1 MSRRVL
7 SVAGMNASR
16 IALVTGANQGL
27 GRALVEGLAAR
38 MNADDLVLLTGRSRR
53 RVGEAAHEVGR
64 LPGTR
69 ARVEGR
75 VLDVTDTDAIARLAG
90 ELRARHGGVDVVV
103 SNAVAR
109 LSPEES
115 QAERADEFIDVS
127 DTATHAILRAFGPVL
142 RPGGRLLVVA
152 SSLGTLGHLDTRL
165 HHLFDGASLDQVEYA
180 VESWRSAIHS
190 RTAQEAGWPLWLN
203 VPSKVAQVA
212 AVRAVAA
219 ERRARDLADG
229 TLIAAVCPG
238 MVDTATSR
246 AWFSDHSRAQT
257 PARAAEA
264 VLDLVFAEH
273 VDPALYGELVRFGKV
288 LPWHDGTPPVEQDRM
303 LTP

>member
-1 MSRRVL
+1 
-7 SVAGMNASR
+7 MNASR

-38 MNADDLVLLTGRSRR
+38 MGAGDLVLLTGRDAR
-53 RVGEAAHEVGR
+53 RVAEAAAEVAR
-64 LPGTR
+64 LPTTR
-69 ARVEGR
+69 SQVQGR
-75 VLDVTDTDAIARLAG
+75 VLDVTDTDTIDRLAG
-90 ELRARHGGVDVVV
+90 ELHQQYGGVDVVI

-109 LSPEES
+109 VLPDES

-127 DTATHAILRAFGPVL
+127 NTATHAILRSFGPVL

-152 SSLGTLGHLDTRL
+152 SSLGTLGHLDARL
-165 HHLFDGASLDQVEYA
+165 HPLFDGASLGQVEYA
-180 VESWRSAIHS
+180 VESWRSAVHS
-190 RTAQEAGWPLWLN
+190 RTSEEAGWPRWLN

-229 TLIAAVCPG
+229 TLIASVCPG

-246 AWFSDHSRAQT
+246 PWFSDFSQAQS
-257 PARAAEA
+257 PAEAARA
-264 VLDLVFAEH
+264 VLDLVFAEG
-273 VDPALYGELVRFGKV
+273 VDPALYGELVRFGKP
-288 LPWHDGTPPVEQDRM
+288 LPWHDGAPLVEQDRM
-303 LTP
+303 LRP

>member
-1 MSRRVL
+1 
-7 SVAGMNASR
+7 MNASR

-38 MNADDLVLLTGRSRR
+38 MNAGDLVLLTGRNPR
-53 RVGEAAHEVGR
+53 RVTDAVREVAE

-75 VLDVTDTDAIARLAG
+75 VLDVTDTDAIAALADD
-90 ELRARHGGVDVVV
+90 LHARFGGVDVVI

-109 LSPEES
+109 VLPAES
-115 QAERADEFIDVS
+115 QAARADEFIDVS
-127 DTATHAILRAFGPVL
+127 NTATHAVLRSFGPAL

-152 SSLGTLGHLDTRL
+152 SSLGTLGHLDRRL
-165 HHLFDGASLDQVEYA
+165 HHLFDGADLDQVEYA
-180 VESWRSAIHS
+180 VESWRSAVHS
-190 RTAQEAGWPLWLN
+190 RTAQEAGWPVWLN

-212 AVRAVAA
+212 AVRAIAA
-219 ERRARDLADG
+219 ERRARDLATG
-229 TLIAAVCPG
+229 TLVAAVCPG

-246 AWFSDHSRAQT
+246 PWFSDYSQAQS
-257 PARAAEA
+257 PAQAAEA
-264 VLDLVFAEH
+264 VLDLVFAEQ
-273 VDPALYGELVRFGKV
+273 VDPDLYGELVRFGKP
-288 LPWHDGTPPVEQDRM
+288 LNWHDGTPLVEQDRL

>member
-1 MSRRVL
+1 MTT
-7 SVAGMNASR
+7 SR

-27 GRALVEGLAAR
+27 GRAIAEGLAAR
-38 MNADDLVLLTGRSRR
+38 MDPQDLVLLTGRSQQ
-53 RVGEAAHEVGR
+53 RVADAAREVVQ
-64 LPGTR
+64 LSATR

-75 VLDVTDTDAIARLAG
+75 VLDVTDTDAIARLA
-90 ELRARHGGVDVVV
+90 EDLRVRHGGVDVVI

-109 LSPEES
+109 LLPEES
-115 QAERADEFIDVS
+115 QSERADEFIDVS
-127 DTATHAILRAFGPVL
+127 NTATHAILRSFGPVL

-152 SSLGTLGHLDTRL
+152 SSLGTLGHLDGRL

-180 VESWRSAIHS
+180 VEAWRSAIHHK
-190 RTAQEAGWPLWLN
+190 TAQEAGWPLWLN

-219 ERRARDLADG
+219 ERRARDLAEG
-229 TLIAAVCPG
+229 TLVAAVCPG

-246 AWFSDHSRAQT
+246 PWFSDYSQAQS

-273 VDPALYGELVRFGKV
+273 VAPELYGELVRFGKV
-288 LPWHDGTPPVEQDRM
+288 LPWHDGTPPVEQDSM
-303 LTP
+303 LVP

>member
-1 MSRRVL
+1 
-7 SVAGMNASR
+7 MNASR

-38 MNADDLVLLTGRSRR
+38 VDPDDLVLLTGRSDQ
-53 RVGEAAHEVGR
+53 RVTDAAREVSR

-75 VLDVTDTDAIARLAG
+75 VLDVTDTDAIGGLA
-90 ELRARHGGVDVVV
+90 EDLRARYGGVDVVI

-109 LSPEES
+109 LLPEES
-115 QAERADEFIDVS
+115 QTERADEFIDVS
-127 DTATHAILRAFGPVL
+127 NTATHAILRSFGPVL

-152 SSLGTLGHLDTRL
+152 SSLGTLGHLDPRL
-165 HHLFDGASLDQVEYA
+165 HHLFDGASLEQVEYA
-180 VESWRSAIHS
+180 VESWRSAIHN
-190 RTAQEAGWPLWLN
+190 RTAQEAGWPIWLN

-212 AVRAVAA
+212 AVRALAA
-219 ERRARDLADG
+219 ERREHDLATG
-229 TLIAAVCPG
+229 TLIASVCPG

-246 AWFSDHSRAQT
+246 PWFSDYSQAQS
-257 PARAAEA
+257 PAQAAAA
-264 VLDLVFAEH
+264 VLDLVFADH
-273 VDPALYGELVRFGKV
+273 VDPALYGELVRFGKA

>member
-1 MSRRVL
+1 MTT
-7 SVAGMNASR
+7 SR

-27 GRALVEGLAAR
+27 GRAFAEGLAAR
-38 MNADDLVLLTGRSRR
+38 MDPQDLVLLTGRNRQ
-53 RVGEAAHEVGR
+53 RVADAAREV
-64 LPGTR
+64 TR
-69 ARVEGR
+69 SPATCSRVEGR
-75 VLDVTDTDAIARLAG
+75 VLDVTDGDAIVRLAD
-90 ELRARHGGVDVVV
+90 ELRARYGGVDVVI
-103 SNAVAR
+103 SNAVTR
-109 LSPEES
+109 VLPGES

-127 DTATHAILRAFGPVL
+127 NTATHAILRSFGPVL

-152 SSLGTLGHLDTRL
+152 SSLGTLGHLDGRL

-180 VESWRSAIHS
+180 VESWRSAIHHK
-190 RTAQEAGWPLWLN
+190 TAQEAGWPLWLN

-229 TLIAAVCPG
+229 TLVAAVCPG

-246 AWFSDHSRAQT
+246 PWFSDYTQAQP

-273 VDPALYGELVRFGKV
+273 VDPGLYGELVRFGKA
-288 LPWHDGTPPVEQDRM
+288 LPWHDGTPPVEQDG
-303 LTP
+303 LLVP

>member
-1 MSRRVL
+1 
-7 SVAGMNASR
+7 MNASR

-27 GRALVEGLAAR
+27 GRALAEGLAAR
-38 MNADDLVLLTGRSRR
+38 MTPDDLVLLTGRSHR
-53 RVGEAAHEVGR
+53 RVTDAAREVTR

-75 VLDVTDTDAIARLAG
+75 VLDVTDTDAIARLA
-90 ELRARHGGVDVVV
+90 EDLRARYGGVDVVV

-109 LSPEES
+109 LLPEES
-115 QAERADEFIDVS
+115 QAERADEFIDVAN
-127 DTATHAILRAFGPVL
+127 TATHAILRSFAPVL

-152 SSLGTLGHLDTRL
+152 SSLGTLGHLDPRL
-165 HHLFDGASLDQVEYA
+165 HHLFDGASLEQVEYA
-180 VESWRSAIHS
+180 VESWRSAIHT
-190 RTAQEAGWPLWLN
+190 RTAAEAGWPTWLN

-212 AVRAVAA
+212 AVRAVAT
-219 ERRARDLADG
+219 ERREHDLATG
-229 TLIAAVCPG
+229 TLIASVCPG

-246 AWFSDHSRAQT
+246 PWFGDYSQAQS
-257 PARAAEA
+257 PAQAAGA
-264 VLDLVFAEH
+264 VLDLIFAEH

-288 LPWHDGTPPVEQDRM
+288 LPWYDGTPPVEQDRM

>member
-1 MSRRVL
+1 
-7 SVAGMNASR
+7 MNASR

-38 MNADDLVLLTGRSRR
+38 MNRDDLVLLTGRSHQ
-53 RVGEAAHEVGR
+53 RVTDAAREVTQ

-75 VLDVTDTDAIARLAG
+75 VLDVTGTDAIVHLAEDLQARY
-90 ELRARHGGVDVVV
+90 GGIDVVV

-109 LSPEES
+109 LLPEES

-127 DTATHAILRAFGPVL
+127 NTATHGILRSFGPVL
-142 RPGGRLLVVA
+142 RPGGRLIVVA
-152 SSLGTLGHLDTRL
+152 SSLGTLGHLDPRL

-180 VESWRSAIHS
+180 VESWRSAVHNN
-190 RTAQEAGWPLWLN
+190 TAAEAGWPRWLN

-212 AVRAVAA
+212 AIRAVAA
-219 ERRARDLADG
+219 ERREHDLAMD

-246 AWFSDHSRAQT
+246 PWFSDYSQAQS
-257 PARAAEA
+257 PAAAAGA
-264 VLDLVFAEH
+264 VLDLIFAEH
-273 VDPALYGELVRFGKV
+273 ADPALYGELVRFGKA

>member
-1 MSRRVL
+1 
-7 SVAGMNASR
+7 MNASR

-27 GRALVEGLAAR
+27 GRALAEGLAAR
-38 MNADDLVLLTGRSRR
+38 MPPDDLVLLTGRSHR
-53 RVGEAAHEVGR
+53 RVTDAAREVTR

-75 VLDVTDTDAIARLAG
+75 VLDVTDTDAIACLA
-90 ELRARHGGVDVVV
+90 EDLRARYGGVDVVV

-109 LSPEES
+109 LLPEES
-115 QAERADEFIDVS
+115 QAERADEFIDVAN
-127 DTATHAILRAFGPVL
+127 TATHAILRSFAPVL

-152 SSLGTLGHLDTRL
+152 SSLGTLGHLDPRL
-165 HHLFDGASLDQVEYA
+165 HHLFDGASLEQVEYA
-180 VESWRSAIHS
+180 VESWRSAIQT
-190 RTAQEAGWPLWLN
+190 RTAAEAGWPTWLN

-212 AVRAVAA
+212 AVRAVAT
-219 ERRARDLADG
+219 ERREHDLATG
-229 TLIAAVCPG
+229 TLIASVCPG

-246 AWFSDHSRAQT
+246 PWFGDYSQAQP
-257 PARAAEA
+257 PAQAAGA
-264 VLDLVFAEH
+264 VLDLIFAEH

-288 LPWHDGTPPVEQDRM
+288 LPWYDGTPPVEQDRM

>member
-1 MSRRVL
+1 MS
-7 SVAGMNASR
+7 SSR

-27 GRALVEGLAAR
+27 GRAFVEGLAAR
-38 MNADDLVLLTGRSRR
+38 MQPDDLVLLTGRNHR
-53 RVGEAAHEVGR
+53 RVTDAAREAGR
-64 LPGTR
+64 LPGSR

-75 VLDVTDTDAIARLAG
+75 VLDVTDSEAAARLG
-90 ELRARHGGVDVVV
+90 DDLRARYGGVDVVI

-109 LSPEES
+109 LLPEES

-127 DTATHAILRAFGPVL
+127 NTATHTMLRVFGPVL

-152 SSLGTLGHLDTRL
+152 SSLGTLGHLDARL

-180 VESWRSAIHS
+180 VESWRGAIHH
-190 RTAQEAGWPLWLN
+190 RTAQEAGWPVWLN

-212 AVRAVAA
+212 AVRALAA
-219 ERRARDLADG
+219 ERREHDLGTD

-246 AWFSDHSRAQT
+246 PWFSDYSQAQS

-264 VLDLVFAEH
+264 VLDLVFSDH
-273 VDPALYGELVRFGKV
+273 VDPALYGELVRSGRA
-288 LPWHDGTPPVEQDRM
+288 LDWHDGTPPVEQDRLVM
-303 LTP
+303 P

>member
-1 MSRRVL
+1 
-7 SVAGMNASR
+7 MNASR

-38 MNADDLVLLTGRSRR
+38 MNPDDLVLLTGRSAG
-53 RVGEAAHEVGR
+53 RVAEAVHEVTR
-64 LPGTR
+64 LPGTH

-75 VLDVTDTDAIARLAG
+75 VLDVTDTDAIARLA
-90 ELRARHGGVDVVV
+90 EDLRSRHGGVDVVV
-103 SNAVAR
+103 SNAIAR
-109 LSPEES
+109 LLPEES
-115 QAERADEFIDVS
+115 QAQRADEFIDVS
-127 DTATHAILRAFGPVL
+127 NTATHAVLRSFGPVL
-142 RPGGRLLVVA
+142 RPGGRLIVVA
-152 SSLGTLGHLDTRL
+152 STLGTLGHLAPRL

-180 VESWRSAIHS
+180 VESWRSAIHQ
-190 RTAQEAGWPLWLN
+190 RTATEAGWPLWLN

-219 ERRARDLADG
+219 ERRDHDLATD

-246 AWFSDHSRAQT
+246 PWFSDYSHAQA
-257 PARAAEA
+257 PSDAARS
-264 VLDLVFAEH
+264 VLDLIFTEP
-273 VDPALYGELVRFGKV
+273 VDPSLYGELVRFGKP
-288 LPWHDGTPPVEQDRM
+288 LDWHDGTPPVEQDRL

>member
-1 MSRRVL
+1 MDGPVP
-7 SVAGMNASR
+7 SVVRMTAQR

-38 MNADDLVLLTGRSRR
+38 MDPHDLVLLTGRDLR
-53 RVGEAAHEVGR
+53 RVTDAADEVAR
-64 LPGTR
+64 LAGTR

-75 VLDVTDTDAIARLAG
+75 VLDVTDTDAVARLAAECG
-90 ELRARHGGVDVVV
+90 ARHGGIDIVV

-109 LSPEES
+109 VLPEES

-127 DTATHAILRAFGPVL
+127 NTATHAVLRSFGPVL

-152 SSLGTLGHLDTRL
+152 SSLGTLGRLDPRL
-165 HHLFDGASLDQVEYA
+165 HHLFDGVSLDGVESA
-180 VESWRSAIHS
+180 VESWRSAVHGG
-190 RTAQEAGWPLWLN
+190 TAQEAGWPLWLN

-219 ERRARDLADG
+219 ERRERDLAAG
-229 TLIAAVCPG
+229 TLVAAVCPG

-246 AWFSDHSRAQT
+246 PWFTDHSQARS

-264 VLDLVFAEH
+264 VLDLILAEH
-273 VDPALYGELVRFGKV
+273 ADPALYGELVRFGEA
-288 LPWHDGTPPVEQDRM
+288 LPWHGGTPLVEQDRM

>member
-1 MSRRVL
+1 MGEDVS

-27 GRALVEGLAAR
+27 GRALVEGLTAR
-38 MNADDLVLLTGRSRR
+38 MNENDLVLLTGRSHQ
-53 RVGEAAHEVGR
+53 RVTEAAREAGR
-64 LPGTR
+64 SPCAR

-75 VLDVTDTDAIARLAG
+75 VLDVTDTEAITRLA
-90 ELRARHGGVDVVV
+90 EDLRARYGGVDVVM

-109 LSPEES
+109 LLPGEP

-127 DTATHAILRAFGPVL
+127 NTATHAVLRAFVPVL
-142 RPGGRLLVVA
+142 RPRGRLLVVA
-152 SSLGTLGHLDTRL
+152 SSLGTLGHLDSRL

-180 VESWRSAIHS
+180 VESWRRAVHN
-190 RTAQEAGWPLWLN
+190 RTAQEAGWPVWLN

-219 ERRARDLADG
+219 TRRDRDLADG

-246 AWFSDHSRAQT
+246 PWFSDYSHAQS
-257 PARAAEA
+257 PAQAAEA
-264 VLDLVFAEH
+264 VLDLVFAEG
-273 VDPALYGELVRFGKV
+273 VDPALYGELVRFGAV
-288 LPWHDGTPPVEQDRM
+288 LPWRDGTPPVEQDRM

>member
-1 MSRRVL
+1 
-7 SVAGMNASR
+7 MNASR

-38 MNADDLVLLTGRSRR
+38 MHPADLVLLTGRDQR
-53 RVGEAAHEVGR
+53 RVSDAADDVAG

-75 VLDVTDTDAIARLAG
+75 VLDVTDTEAVARLAD
-90 ELRARHGGVDVVV
+90 ELRARHGGVDIVV

-109 LSPEES
+109 VLPDES
-115 QAERADEFIDVS
+115 QSARADEFIDVS
-127 DTATHAILRAFGPVL
+127 NTATHAILRSFGPVL

-152 SSLGTLGHLDTRL
+152 SSLGTLGHLAPRL
-165 HHLFDGASLDQVEYA
+165 HPLFDGASLDQVEYA
-180 VESWRSAIHS
+180 VESWRSAVH
-190 RTAQEAGWPLWLN
+190 RGTATEAGWPVWLN

-219 ERRARDLADG
+219 ERRDRDLASG
-229 TLIAAVCPG
+229 TLIASVCPG

-246 AWFSDHSRAQT
+246 PWFSDYSQAQS
-257 PARAAEA
+257 PAEAARA
-264 VLDLVFAEH
+264 VLDLLLAEH
-273 VDPALYGELVRFGKV
+273 ADPALYGELVRFGKP
-288 LPWHDGTPPVEQDRM
+288 LSWHDGTPPVEQDR
-303 LTP
+303 LVRP

>member
-1 MSRRVL
+1 
-7 SVAGMNASR
+7 MNASR

-27 GRALVEGLAAR
+27 GRAFAEGLAAR
-38 MNADDLVLLTGRSRR
+38 MNPEDLVLLTGRDQR
-53 RVGEAAHEVGR
+53 RVTDAAAEVGR
-64 LPGTR
+64 LPGAR

-75 VLDVTDTDAIARLAG
+75 VLDVTDTDAIARLAE
-90 ELRARHGGVDVVV
+90 ELRARYGGVDVVI

-109 LSPEES
+109 VLPEDS
-115 QAERADEFIDVS
+115 QAARADEFIDVS
-127 DTATHAILRAFGPVL
+127 NTATHAVLRSFGPVL

-152 SSLGTLGHLDTRL
+152 SSLGTLGHLDPRL

-180 VESWRSAIHS
+180 VESWRSAVHN
-190 RTAQEAGWPLWLN
+190 RTAQEAGWPVWLN

-219 ERRARDLADG
+219 ERRGQDLATG
-229 TLIAAVCPG
+229 TLIASVCPG

-246 AWFSDHSRAQT
+246 PWFSEYSHAQSPT
-257 PARAAEA
+257 DAARA
-264 VLDLVFAEH
+264 VLDLVFADH
-273 VDPALYGELVRFGKV
+273 VDPALYGELVRFGKA
-288 LPWHDGTPPVEQDRM
+288 LPWHDGTPPVEQDRI

>member
-1 MSRRVL
+1 MTT
-7 SVAGMNASR
+7 SR

-27 GRALVEGLAAR
+27 GRAFAEGLAAR
-38 MNADDLVLLTGRSRR
+38 MDPQDLVLLTGRSQQ
-53 RVGEAAHEVGR
+53 RVADAARDVAQ
-64 LPGTR
+64 LPATR

-75 VLDVTDTDAIARLAG
+75 VLDVTDTDAIARLA
-90 ELRARHGGVDVVV
+90 EDLWARHGGVDVVI

-109 LSPEES
+109 LLPEES
-115 QAERADEFIDVS
+115 QSERADEFIDVS
-127 DTATHAILRAFGPVL
+127 NTATHAMLRSFGPVL

-152 SSLGTLGHLDTRL
+152 SSLGTLGHLDGRL

-180 VESWRSAIHS
+180 VESWRSAIHHK
-190 RTAQEAGWPLWLN
+190 TAQEAGWPLWLN

-212 AVRAVAA
+212 AVRAVAT

-229 TLIAAVCPG
+229 TLVAAVCPG

-246 AWFSDHSRAQT
+246 PWFSDYSQAQS

-273 VDPALYGELVRFGKV
+273 VDPELYGELVRFGKV
-288 LPWHDGTPPVEQDRM
+288 LPWSDGTPPAEQDAM
-303 LTP
+303 LVP

>member
-1 MSRRVL
+1 
-7 SVAGMNASR
+7 MNASR

-38 MNADDLVLLTGRSRR
+38 MSPDDLVLLTGRSRQ
-53 RVGEAAHEVGR
+53 RVDEAVHEVTR

-75 VLDVTDTDAIARLAG
+75 VLDVTDTDAIARLA
-90 ELRARHGGVDVVV
+90 EDLRARHGGVDVVV

-109 LSPEES
+109 LLPEES
-115 QAERADEFIDVS
+115 QSQRADEFIDVS
-127 DTATHAILRAFGPVL
+127 NTATHAVLRSFGPVL
-142 RPGGRLLVVA
+142 RPGGRLIVVA
-152 SSLGTLGHLDTRL
+152 STLGTLGHLDPRL

-180 VESWRSAIHS
+180 VESWRSAVHQ
-190 RTAQEAGWPLWLN
+190 RTATEAGWPLWLN

-219 ERRARDLADG
+219 ERRDHDLATD

-246 AWFSDHSRAQT
+246 PWFSDYSHAQS
-257 PARAAEA
+257 PSDAARP
-264 VLDLVFAEH
+264 VLDLILTEP
-273 VDPALYGELVRFGKV
+273 VDPSLYGELVRFGKA
-288 LPWHDGTPPVEQDRM
+288 LDWHGGTPPVDQDRL

>member
-1 MSRRVL
+1 
-7 SVAGMNASR
+7 MNASR

-38 MNADDLVLLTGRSRR
+38 MSPDDLVLLTGRSRQ
-53 RVGEAAHEVGR
+53 RVDEAVHEVTR

-75 VLDVTDTDAIARLAG
+75 VLDVTDTDAIARLA
-90 ELRARHGGVDVVV
+90 EDLRARHGGVDVVV

-109 LSPEES
+109 LLPEES
-115 QAERADEFIDVS
+115 QSQRADEFIDVS
-127 DTATHAILRAFGPVL
+127 NTATHAVLRSFGPVL
-142 RPGGRLLVVA
+142 RPGGRLIVVA
-152 SSLGTLGHLDTRL
+152 STLGTLGHLDPRL

-180 VESWRSAIHS
+180 VESWRSAVHQ
-190 RTAQEAGWPLWLN
+190 RTATEAGWPLWLN

-219 ERRARDLADG
+219 ERRDHDLATD

-246 AWFSDHSRAQT
+246 PWFSDYSHAQS
-257 PARAAEA
+257 PSDAARP
-264 VLDLVFAEH
+264 VLDLILTEP
-273 VDPALYGELVRFGKV
+273 VDPSLYGELVRFGKA
-288 LPWHDGTPPVEQDRM
+288 LDWHGGTPPVEQDRL